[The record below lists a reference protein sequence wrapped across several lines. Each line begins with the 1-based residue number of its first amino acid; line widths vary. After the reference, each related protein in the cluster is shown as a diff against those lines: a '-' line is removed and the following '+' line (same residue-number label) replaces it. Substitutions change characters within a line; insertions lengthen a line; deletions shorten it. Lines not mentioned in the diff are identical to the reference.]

1 MSSLAHH
8 LGFEAHKIDKIERNG
23 KVISSTLIR
32 SLVEKGEM
40 EEAAAC
46 LGAPYR
52 ITGKIVHGRAL
63 GRRIGIPTL
72 NQIPPSDKLLPPFGV
87 YYSEVRADGKVY
99 KGMTNIGTKPTVTQ
113 EMKVT
118 VETYLYDF
126 SGDLYGETA
135 EVGLLTFR
143 RPERR
148 FSGVEELKKTM
159 EEDIEA
165 GRIYHGIL

>member
-1 MSSLAHH
+1 
-8 LGFEAHKIDKIERNG
+8 
-23 KVISSTLIR
+23 
-32 SLVEKGEM
+32 
-40 EEAAAC
+40 
-46 LGAPYR
+46 
-52 ITGKIVHGRAL
+52 
-63 GRRIGIPTL
+63 
-72 NQIPPSDKLLPPFGV
+72 
-87 YYSEVRADGKVY
+87 
-99 KGMTNIGTKPTVTQ
+99 MTNIGTKPTVTQ